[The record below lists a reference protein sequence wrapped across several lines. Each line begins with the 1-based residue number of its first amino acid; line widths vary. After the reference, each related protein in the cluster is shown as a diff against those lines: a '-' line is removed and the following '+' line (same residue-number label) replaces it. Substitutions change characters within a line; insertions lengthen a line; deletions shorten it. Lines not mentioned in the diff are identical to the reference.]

1 MRYPANV
8 SLAPM
13 ALASD
18 GSVLLNIAE
27 FQDDL
32 SIVGLA
38 RTADAS
44 GLTVFVGVAV
54 PPGLRA
60 RLLGD
65 IGDAASDIAGRL
77 GEHVVRRPRPSLPAD
92 DAAELPQLDE
102 WVAEVDEELADV
114 VDAVVRLDARARQR
128 QASIEQTL
136 EVARGC
142 LDDGGVVSLLEEA
155 RGKIAERE
163 ADLLCAV
170 ARWAFAE
177 GRRPPCPTG
186 PTAEGSS

>member
-8 SLAPM
+8 SLAAM

-18 GSVLLNIAE
+18 GSVLLNTAE

-60 RLLGD
+60 RLL
-65 IGDAASDIAGRL
+65 RC
-77 GEHVVRRPRPSLPAD
+77 V
-92 DAAELPQLDE
+92 
-102 WVAEVDEELADV
+102 
-114 VDAVVRLDARARQR
+114 
-128 QASIEQTL
+128 
-136 EVARGC
+136 
-142 LDDGGVVSLLEEA
+142 
-155 RGKIAERE
+155 
-163 ADLLCAV
+163 
-170 ARWAFAE
+170 
-177 GRRPPCPTG
+177 
-186 PTAEGSS
+186 

>member
-8 SLAPM
+8 SLAAM

-18 GSVLLNIAE
+18 GSLLLNIAE

-44 GLTVFVGVAV
+44 GLVVFVGVAV

-60 RLLGD
+60 RLLSD

-77 GEHVVRRPRPSLPAD
+77 GEHVVRRPRPSRPTD
-92 DAAELPQLDE
+92 DSAELPRLDE
-102 WVAEVDEELADV
+102 WLVEADEELADI
-114 VDAVVRLDARARQR
+114 VDALVRLDGRARKR
-128 QASIEQTL
+128 QASIDETL
-136 EVARGC
+136 ELAC
-142 LDDGGVVSLLEEA
+142 TCAADGGTVSLLEEA

-177 GRRPPCPTG
+177 GRRYPIAG
-186 PTAEGSS
+186 EAGGS

>member
-18 GSVLLNIAE
+18 GSLLLNIAE

-44 GLTVFVGVAV
+44 GLVVFVGVAV

-60 RLLGD
+60 RLLSD

-77 GEHVVRRPRPSLPAD
+77 GEHVVPRPRSNLPANN
-92 DAAELPQLDE
+92 AAESPQLDE
-102 WVAEVDEELADV
+102 WVVEDDEELADIV
-114 VDAVVRLDARARQR
+114 ESLVRLDGRARQR
-128 QASIEQTL
+128 QASIEETL
-136 EVARGC
+136 EIARGC
-142 LDDGGVVSLLEEA
+142 LDDGGILSLLEEA

-177 GRRPPCPTG
+177 GRRYPFPAP
-186 PTAEGSS
+186 EGGS

>member
-8 SLAPM
+8 SLAAM

-18 GSVLLNIAE
+18 GSLLLNIAE

-44 GLTVFVGVAV
+44 GLVVFVGVAV

-60 RLLGD
+60 RLLSD

-77 GEHVVRRPRPSLPAD
+77 GEHVVRRPRPSRPTD
-92 DAAELPQLDE
+92 DSAELPQLDE
-102 WVAEVDEELADV
+102 WIVEVDDELADV
-114 VDAVVRLDARARQR
+114 VDALVRQDGRATQR
-128 QASIEQTL
+128 QASIDETL
-136 EVARGC
+136 ELARAC
-142 LDDGGVVSLLEEA
+142 LEDGGSVSLLEET

-163 ADLLCAV
+163 ADLLCVV

-177 GRRPPCPTG
+177 GRRHPLG
-186 PTAEGSS
+186 GQEGSA